1 MGGRAPMLAGT
12 ALRGYAAA
20 AALLCALM
28 LVLFGLAQLLEVPV
42 LSEESPDLGG
52 SSVGAAVASFA
63 LLAGDVILPVP
74 SSGVMIANGVLF
86 GWLPAT
92 VLSLAGS
99 VASALL
105 GGAIGRRGGALLHRL
120 VAPDRQPSVA
130 EAIERRGAFMII
142 VTRPVPIVA
151 ETTAIL
157 AGAAGMSYG
166 RLAAAAAIG
175 SLPPAVL
182 YSLAGTVAD
191 SFGHAAL
198 VFAGVLALSAL
209 VWLADRRR
217 RVAAG

>member
-1 MGGRAPMLAGT
+1 MPMPAGR

-20 AALLCALM
+20 AAVLCALM
-28 LVLFGLAQLLEVPV
+28 LALFALAQLLDVPL
-42 LSEESPDLGG
+42 LSEGSPDLGG
-52 SSVGAAVASFA
+52 SSAGAAVASFA
-63 LLAGDVILPVP
+63 LLATDVVLPVP

-86 GWLPAT
+86 GWAAASA
-92 VLSLAGS
+92 LSLAGC

-105 GGAIGRRGGALLHRL
+105 GGAIGRRGGPLLHRL
-120 VAPDRQPSVA
+120 VEPERQPRGA
-130 EAIERRGAFMII
+130 DAIDRRGMFMII

-182 YSLAGTVAD
+182 YSLAGAVAD
-191 SFGHAAL
+191 SFGKAAV

-209 VWLADRRR
+209 VWLVDRRR
-217 RVAAG
+217 RVTAR

>member
-1 MGGRAPMLAGT
+1 MVGRPPMLAGR

-28 LVLFGLAQLLEVPV
+28 LALFGLVQLLEVPV
-42 LSEESPDLGG
+42 LSEESPDLGRAG
-52 SSVGAAVASFA
+52 VGAAVASFA
-63 LLAGDVILPVP
+63 LLAADVVLPVP

-92 VLSLAGS
+92 ALSLAGS

-130 EAIERRGAFMII
+130 EAIQRRGAFMII

-182 YSLAGTVAD
+182 YSLAGAVAG

-217 RVAAG
+217 RFAAG